1 MWPRPAPGA
10 LAQAALM
17 AHITDMR
24 DLPITAAP
32 PQPRTFAGPNWI
44 GLEALY
50 LKEVRRFW
58 KVGMQTVGAP
68 VLSSLLYMLVF
79 AVATSGAKPQIGG
92 VPFVAFV
99 APGLIMMTVLNNA
112 FANTSSSL
120 LGLKMQGLTQD
131 ILTPPLSPGE
141 LTAGFIAGAVT
152 RGVMVG
158 AVTWAAVMPF
168 SHLGAPH
175 LWAIAYY
182 GLMAC
187 VVMACTGCIAGLWA
201 AKFDYLATVTNF
213 VILPLTFLSG
223 TFYSVDHLPEP
234 FRSASRFNP
243 VFYLVDGFRYGFVD
257 RAEKSL
263 QFGALFVLAMAVVLV
278 FTTWRLFS
286 TGYRLKT

>member
-1 MWPRPAPGA
+1 MGIDLTAADLRNPATGRTSR
-10 LAQAALM
+10 
-17 AHITDMR
+17 IMR
-24 DLPITAAP
+24 DAADSISP
-32 PQPRTFAGPNWI
+32 PQPRRYPGPNWI
-44 GLEALY
+44 GLKALY

-79 AVATSGAKPQIGG
+79 AVATSGARPQIGG

-112 FANTSSSL
+112 FANSSSSL

-141 LTAGFIAGAVT
+141 LTAGFILGAMT
-152 RGVMVG
+152 RGILVG
-158 AVTWAAVMPF
+158 LVTWAAVMPF

-182 GLMAC
+182 GVAAC
-187 VVMACTGCIAGLWA
+187 VVMASMGVMAALWA
-201 AKFDYLATVTNF
+201 VKFDHLATVTNF
-213 VILPLTFLSG
+213 VVLPLTFLSG
-223 TFYSVDHLPEP
+223 TFYSVDRLPEP
-234 FRSASRFNP
+234 FRSFTRFNP
-243 VFYLVDGFRYGFVD
+243 FFYLIDGFRYGFIGRSEGPLLFGGAFV
-257 RAEKSL
+257 AVLSL
-263 QFGALFVLAMAVVLV
+263 VLLLV
-278 FTTWRLFS
+278 TWRLFT